1 MGTIEIDGATPKLT
15 IGNATAEDATI
26 LFDGAAQDFH
36 IGLDDTA
43 DDLVIGVGSA
53 LGTTTALAIDENAGS
68 TFSGTVTVGVDD
80 TGKDVKFFGATASRY
95 WLWDESAD
103 GVVQRG
109 TLTVGVDDTGHDVKL
124 FGATASSYMLWDE
137 SADDLNLIASGLG
150 VTTAKDLGAGIH
162 IRTADSGA
170 SVAAGADE
178 LVIENSGAAGIS
190 ILSGTSS
197 NGSIYFADSGG
208 TSRGWVEYEHANGKL
223 TMGTENATALT
234 IDTNGQVNMP
244 KQPAFLATQGTT
256 QSNIADGHV
265 QAEVDTEIFDQNA
278 DYNTTNYT
286 FTAPVTGRYSF
297 QVNITVSELAI
308 DYQWCYCYVGTSN
321 RTCFVSN
328 IDPRLFAQAGAYSL
342 GGSILVDMD
351 ASDTATLYFRSSS
364 HGTNTVDIVSNA
376 TNPET
381 YFSGYLVC

>member
-80 TGKDVKFFGATASRY
+80 TGKDVKFFGATSGKY

-103 GVVQRG
+103 GVVQIG
-109 TLTVGVDDTGHDVKL
+109 THTVGVDDAGHDVKF

-234 IDTNGQVNMP
+234 IDTNGIINKP
-244 KQPAFLATQGTT
+244 LQPYFHVIPTSSQDDIANGTT
-256 QSNIADGHV
+256 IAWGTETKDVGSNFAS
-265 QAEVDTEIFDQNA
+265 N
-278 DYNTTNYT
+278 T
-286 FTAPVTGRYSF
+286 FTAPITGVYAMSAL
-297 QVNITVSELAI
+297 VNTS
-308 DYQWCYCYVGTSN
+308 DYDSSADYVWLNLVTSN
-321 RTCFVSN
+321 RTHK
-328 IDPRLFAQAGAYSL
+328 LFIQGTGLDADSYFFL
-342 GGSILVDMD
+342 GGTAIVDMD
-351 ASDTATLYFRSSS
+351 VNDTATVTWEQSGGASQANIL
-364 HGTNTVDIVSNA
+364 A
-376 TNPET
+376 TNAHW
-381 YFSGYLVC
+381 YGYLLG